1 MRLRVKHASS
11 LLVIKDKD
19 YTKMEQIKVIAMIVH
34 HTLGVSINLQIVAIY
49 AIIDNLLMKLV
60 IVQIAPTSKNLFMYN
75 QLDTIPRVLQDPVM
89 I

>member
-1 MRLRVKHASS
+1 
-11 LLVIKDKD
+11 
-19 YTKMEQIKVIAMIVH
+19 MEQIKAIAMIVH
-34 HTLGVSINLQIVAIY
+34 PTLGVSINLQIVAIY